1 MKFYE
6 DMIIHVNIVE
16 VDKDPAVD
24 RIGKTL
30 RISSDTYESL
40 EEIEMRFVKEIERK
54 IKDIWNH
61 PKFVAQFKEFE
72 DLKNFLEDEK
82 AKNPS
87 MIPYWLA
94 ILSPYPQHIV
104 LAYLPP
110 SSTNKV
116 IKEFIK
122 VKPWGFQFHDNHY
135 PSIDHLIGFFKQS
148 YGNVDYWRY
157 VKWAKSPRA

>member
-61 PKFVAQFKEFE
+61 PKFVA
-72 DLKNFLEDEK
+72 
-82 AKNPS
+82 
-87 MIPYWLA
+87 
-94 ILSPYPQHIV
+94 
-104 LAYLPP
+104 
-110 SSTNKV
+110 
-116 IKEFIK
+116 
-122 VKPWGFQFHDNHY
+122 
-135 PSIDHLIGFFKQS
+135 
-148 YGNVDYWRY
+148 
-157 VKWAKSPRA
+157 